1 MRNNETGEYELVV
14 GNRQLLSGFF
24 IVVLLCAVAFAMG
37 YVVGENAHSVRAP
50 ETASVPR
57 RPVDTRADAAPTVP
71 PPEPRPAQ
79 PADSASVPPAETAPD
94 PAAAASDPKGT
105 AAENPPPQPVTQP
118 ARDVTEPRA
127 EPRRR
132 KPEPPPPEPKVAVET
147 APGQYWQVTATTNHK
162 AAEDVLQA
170 LRDKGFH
177 ATLSP
182 GPNNFTRVL
191 VGPYTD
197 TASLGRAKT
206 ELEGA
211 GFSHL
216 VRK

>member
-37 YVVGENAHSVRAP
+37 YVVGENSHSAKPIETASSAGARAADARSDDSKSSAVGPSTAPSSAASDIRQPAADSSPQPTTKAARDVEPEAAPPPAKRQPAPAP
-50 ETASVPR
+50 ETKAV
-57 RPVDTRADAAPTVP
+57 
-71 PPEPRPAQ
+71 
-79 PADSASVPPAETAPD
+79 
-94 PAAAASDPKGT
+94 
-105 AAENPPPQPVTQP
+105 
-118 ARDVTEPRA
+118 A
-127 EPRRR
+127 EP
-132 KPEPPPPEPKVAVET
+132 
-147 APGQYWQVTATTNHK
+147 APGQYWQVVATANRNS
-162 AAEDVLQA
+162 AETLVQL
-170 LRDKGFH
+170 LKDKGFP

-182 GPNNFTRVL
+182 GPNNLTRVL

-206 ELEGA
+206 DLESN
-211 GFSHL
+211 GFNGL

>member
-37 YVVGENAHSVRAP
+37 YVVGENSHSAKPV
-50 ETASVPR
+50 ETASSGGAAKA
-57 RPVDTRADAAPTVP
+57 VDTRPDAA
-71 PPEPRPAQ
+71 
-79 PADSASVPPAETAPD
+79 APD
-94 PAAAASDPKGT
+94 PRDASPAPVTPANPLPEAAPESKGAAPD
-105 AAENPPPQPVTQP
+105 NPQPTTRP
-118 ARDVTEPRA
+118 ARDVE
-127 EPRRR
+127 
-132 KPEPPPPEPKVAVET
+132 PEPPSAPPKRQPVTAPET
-147 APGQYWQVTATTNHK
+147 APGQYWQVTATINRK
-162 AAEDVLQA
+162 SAEDLLQS
-170 LRDKGFH
+170 LRDKGFP
-177 ATLSP
+177 AILSP

-206 ELEGA
+206 DLESN
-211 GFSHL
+211 GFSQL